1 MVSMSDYCQ
10 PANLPMPSNDTTTP
24 IAFNAFS
31 TALEP
36 GINLIEASA
45 GTGKT
50 FSIAMLVLRFV
61 VEHEM
66 PIEQVLVVTFTK
78 AATQEL
84 RLRIRQRLQ
93 DLRRYLI
100 MPKDPMN
107 EHQDPAFK
115 AWADQL
121 EHPKAAADRV
131 AQALAAIDNAAIF
144 TIHGFCQRML
154 RQYALESGQLFDAE
168 LNANV
173 DQLRLALAEDYWRQQ
188 LYDASELKVSVCCAQ
203 YRSPAALLQSI
214 HKIQEGMVTEPAGLK
229 LDDTLQQVETASE
242 RLKDLKRVL
251 LTPLATALAEHPA
264 NFKPAFVEKFPE
276 LCAAIAP
283 WLACSGAAIP
293 VASLSALCYE
303 RLLSDALNGN
313 KFRKTKLLTAEER
326 KRTFLADYGITQ
338 TDALESLLINL
349 EQSALAFRLGLLD
362 YLSEHLQHSQST
374 LNVLSFNDLITR
386 LSQVLRGEGGALL
399 QSALQR
405 KFKVA
410 LIDEFQDTD
419 QPQWMIFSSVY
430 NTAHHFLYLIGDPK
444 QAIYKF
450 RGADIY
456 SYLEAKWAAHRAY
469 TLDTNF
475 RSHPALVHA
484 VNRLFEAAEHPFLL
498 KEIPYYPV
506 KAGKTADGL
515 WWHGQ
520 PAQAMVL
527 WALEANPESAEGY
540 WGSGQ
545 ARQVLRVSVVNEII
559 ALLAED
565 SGARLGQSPEDS
577 RALQAQDIA
586 ILVRGNEEA
595 AHYQSA
601 LQHAGV
607 AAVINSKQSVFESEE
622 ALHLQQL
629 LAALIQPGNISR
641 VRQALALPWFGLDGQ
656 AFDALTRND
665 HQLQQYVSDF
675 QQFQQRWLERGL
687 MAMMRSLLD
696 QYQIPQQLAQQSQA
710 ERRITNLNHLLEI
723 LQQAVQDERLD
734 SHKTLEWLSKAI
746 SEGLQGEGKELRLEQ
761 DEAAVNIVTIHSSK
775 GLEYPVVFCP
785 ELWSS
790 KRSQSAPS
798 GDKVVICHEGDTL
811 VADLG
816 TSKQAA
822 RFEQSLFEQDAED
835 LRLLYVAVTRAAY
848 RCYAPWATVRTKSQ
862 DNTSAFAYLLTAYAG
877 DAWPQKLQSLADSD
891 SGFEWVEIP
900 ALTEPVKAS
909 PRGRSLQCLSART
922 LLEPIKQRWQMSSYS
937 ALAYLSHQQHALELP
952 QDKSQEPAEVPELVP
967 ELAVEL
973 LPKGAHTGNVLHD
986 LLENH
991 SFKWLANLTPE
1002 SVLLPEYESYVKS
1015 RERSCLRYGLVLEDA
1030 GYQALDNLLARSV
1043 VAPLDV
1049 NDPAFYLAN
1058 LEDASCLKEMPFYFA
1073 MNDLQTQS
1081 LNQLLAGLSTC
1092 QPLSART
1099 LSGQLTGFIDLIC
1112 EYQGRYYVMDYKSNS
1127 LPDYDAESMQ
1137 SAMCEHNYGL
1147 QYYLYSVVLHH
1158 YLQQRLPGYDYDL
1171 HFGGVRY
1178 LFLRGMD
1185 AAEPM
1190 QGVFVDKPGLELI
1203 EAISDVLRGV
1213 AV

>member
-1 MVSMSDYCQ
+1 
-10 PANLPMPSNDTTTP
+10 MPSNDAALP

-61 VEHEM
+61 VEHEL

-93 DLRRYLI
+93 DLRRYLVT
-100 MPKDPMN
+100 P
-107 EHQDPAFK
+107 QDPGNDNQDQAFK
-115 AWADQL
+115 DWANSL
-121 EHPKAAADRV
+121 PNPEAAANRV
-131 AQALAAIDNAAIF
+131 AQALASIDNAAIF
-144 TIHGFCQRML
+144 TIHSFCQRML

-214 HKIQEGMVTEPAGLK
+214 NKIQEGMVTEPAGLK

-242 RLKDLKRVL
+242 QLKELKRVL
-251 LTPLATALAEHPA
+251 LTPLTTALAEHPA

-276 LCAAIAP
+276 LNAAIEH
-283 WLACSGAAIP
+283 WLDHPDSAIP
-293 VASLSALCYE
+293 VASLSVLRYDS
-303 RLLSDALNGN
+303 LFSDALNGN
-313 KFRKTKLLTAEER
+313 KFRKTKLLAAEDR
-326 KRTFLADYGITQ
+326 KRTFLSDYGITQ
-338 TDALESLLINL
+338 TDALDSLLINL
-349 EQSALAFRLGLLD
+349 EQSGLAFRLGLLE

-386 LSQVLRGEGGALL
+386 LSQVLQGEGGALL

-419 QPQWMIFSSVY
+419 QQQWNIFSSVY
-430 NTAHHFLYLIGDPK
+430 NTEHHFLYLIGDPK

-456 SYLEAKWAAHRAY
+456 SYLEAKRAAHRSY

-475 RSHPALVHA
+475 RSHPALVNS
-484 VNRLFEAAEHPFLL
+484 VNRLFDAAENPFLL
-498 KEIPYYPV
+498 KEIPYYSV
-506 KAGKTADGL
+506 KAGKTADGF
-515 WWHGQ
+515 WWNDQ

-527 WALEANPESAEGY
+527 WCLEANPESAEGY
-540 WGSGQ
+540 WGSGV
-545 ARQVLRVSVVNEII
+545 ARQVLRVSVVNEIV
-559 ALLAED
+559 ALLAEG
-565 SGARLGQSPEDS
+565 SGARLGKSLEAS
-577 RALQAQDIA
+577 RAMRAQDIA

-595 AHYQSA
+595 ANYQSA
-601 LQHAGV
+601 LQQAGI

-629 LAALIQPGNISR
+629 LTALIQPANISR

-656 AFDALTRND
+656 AFDALARDD
-665 HQLQQYVSDF
+665 HKLQQYVSDF

-696 QYQIPQQLAQQSQA
+696 QYQIPQQLAQQLQA

-746 SEGLQGEGKELRLEQ
+746 SERLQGEGKELRLEQ

-790 KRSQSAPS
+790 KRTLSAPS
-798 GDKVVICHEGDTL
+798 GDKVVICHEGDSL
-811 VADLG
+811 IADLG
-816 TSKQAA
+816 SSKQTE

-862 DNTSAFAYLLTAYAG
+862 DNTSAFAYLLKGYAG
-877 DAWPQKLQSLADSD
+877 EDWPQKLQALANSD
-891 SGFEWVEIP
+891 TGFEFAEIP
-900 ALTEPVKAS
+900 AIVEPEQATTQAVSTEI
-909 PRGRSLQCLSART
+909 LSART
-922 LLEPIKQRWQMSSYS
+922 LLQPIKQRWQMSSYS

-967 ELAVEL
+967 EVAAEV

-991 SFKWLANLTPE
+991 SFKWLAKLTPDI
-1002 SVLLPEYESYVKS
+1002 VILPEYESYVKS
-1015 RERSCLRYGLVLEDA
+1015 RERSCLRYGLVLEEE
-1030 GYQALDNLLARSV
+1030 GYEALDSLLARSV
-1043 VAPLDV
+1043 AAPLDA
-1049 NDPAFYLAN
+1049 DDSEFYLAN
-1058 LEDASCLKEMPFYFA
+1058 LDDKACLKEMPFYFT

-1081 LNQLLAGLSTC
+1081 LNQLLAGQATC

-1127 LPDYDAESMQ
+1127 LPDYDAESLQ
-1137 SAMCEHNYGL
+1137 NAMREHNYGL
-1147 QYYLYSVVLHH
+1147 QYFLYSVVLHH

-1190 QGVFVDKPGLELI
+1190 QGVFVDKPELELI
-1203 EAISDVLRGV
+1203 EAISDVLRGM
-1213 AV
+1213 AA